1 MRRPY
6 GVLRHADS
14 TDGPQAAVL
23 SVAAAIIGA
32 MSDDGGGLH
41 VRQGPRK
48 RTGELS
54 VADFTMLVRVPGK
67 PAAVRVYT
75 GEEQDEAARY
85 AAESGGVVVPLPL
98 SPPTGY
104 EPAPDGTLTP
114 ATATPEDHAPS

>member
-1 MRRPY
+1 
-6 GVLRHADS
+6 
-14 TDGPQAAVL
+14 
-23 SVAAAIIGA
+23 
-32 MSDDGGGLH
+32 MSDDGAGLH

-75 GEEQDEAARY
+75 GDEQDEAARY

-98 SPPTGY
+98 SPP
-104 EPAPDGTLTP
+104 P
-114 ATATPEDHAPS
+114 ATSPALTGP